1 MKAQEIRAEWK
12 RVAEA
17 AETVGVPPNDIELLK
32 LGALMETAA
41 QLAELNDRL
50 EHRNDQR

>member
-17 AETVGVPPNDIELLK
+17 AETVGVPPNNIELLK

-41 QLAELNDRL
+41 QLAELNERL
-50 EHRNDQR
+50 EHRNDRG